1 MNGAMYG
8 TGGTNQ
14 CPNSQSLYFYKVQDR
29 REKVFGDKASNMLN
43 YNNFDGKVIKL

>member
-8 TGGTNQ
+8 TRGTNQ
-14 CPNSQSLYFYKVQDR
+14 GPTCPSLYFYKVQDKID
-29 REKVFGDKASNMLN
+29 KVFGDKASNMLN